1 MERIMKM
8 VPVYGLAAAVS
19 AFGAES
25 VVIEHPARTFMPAK
39 PGCYDVTLTFGSKTN
54 ATRNW
59 VKAEGQRLMLGEVA
73 TKPGEFVEKSFTL
86 AVRNRD
92 MPNGGKVAPINEDG
106 CKMLWDDQLHLD
118 VFTTGGTAP
127 KPEIVPVTEPVTKV
141 FVAGDSTACDTAEEL
156 WMCWGGVFPSF
167 FNKGLA
173 VANYAQSGGT
183 LKSFVSSGRFAKML
197 AEARPGD
204 YFLISYMANDS
215 GEKGPEAG
223 AFNGYYH
230 RLKDIVE
237 SVKAKGMNVV
247 VLSEQERRWFD
258 KDGKI
263 RSGQH
268 GEYPA
273 AAKAV
278 AKACG
283 VPFFDLATESVRLY
297 EAVGPEDTVHLFRHA
312 KDGEYPWF
320 PDARSDNSHF
330 KELGAYAIGR
340 IVLDGLRKAYPEIAA
355 SIRSDYGRFNPAKP
369 DLEVYIPPTINC
381 IDLFGSTR
389 ARVGL
394 WGANCGKEPG
404 FAEDP
409 VKVIKSYQAWDKAA
423 NMIGFTVALDA
434 KGETILAGTKGFPL
448 KEALSAVR
456 KTGCVP
462 PKILVRCDPKIA
474 EKVAAAVKALD
485 EGGRAAVHGTSA
497 SPYVLFD
504 KLPAA
509 GEIAKRRAEGKK
521 IVLLDD
527 EATYANSE
535 DTFLA
540 GVDYILTDN
549 YPDFRAYDPTRK

>member
-8 VPVYGLAAAVS
+8 VPVCGLAAIT

-25 VVIEHPARTFMPAK
+25 VVIENPGRTFTPAK
-39 PGCYDVTLTFGSKTN
+39 PGCYDVTLKFGDEKN

-59 VKAEGQRLMLGEVA
+59 VKAEGQRLMLGEVS
-73 TKPGEFVEKSFTL
+73 TKPGEFVEKTFTV

-106 CKMLWDDQLHLD
+106 CKMLWDDQLHID
-118 VFTTGGTAP
+118 VFTHGAP
-127 KPEIVPVTEPVTKV
+127 PPEPQIVPLAEPVRKV
-141 FVAGDSTACDTAEEL
+141 FIAGDSTACDTAEEL
-156 WMCWGGVFPSF
+156 WMCWGGIFPMF
-167 FNKGLA
+167 FKQGIA
-173 VANYAQSGGT
+173 IANYAQSGGT
-183 LKSFVSSGRFAKML
+183 LRTFVSSGRFAKML

-204 YFLISYMANDS
+204 YFIISYMANDS
-215 GEKGPEAG
+215 GEKGPAAG

-237 SVKAKGMNVV
+237 STKAKGLK
-247 VLSEQERRWFD
+247 VLVMSEQERRWFD
-258 KDGKI
+258 KEGRI
-263 RSGQH
+263 RSGH

-273 AAKAV
+273 AAQAV

-283 VPFFDLATESVRLY
+283 VPFFDLAGESVRLY

-312 KDGEYPWF
+312 REGQYPWF
-320 PDARSDNSHF
+320 PDARSDNTHF

-340 IVLDGLRKAYPEIAA
+340 IVLDGLRQAYPDISA
-355 SIRSDYGRFNPAKP
+355 SVRPGYGRFNPAKP
-369 DLEVYIPPTINC
+369 DLKVYIPPTINC

-404 FAEDP
+404 FADDP
-409 VKVIKSYQAWDKAA
+409 VKVIKSYQAWNKAA
-423 NMIGFTVALDA
+423 NMIGFTVVLDG
-434 KGETILAGTKGFPL
+434 KGAPMLAGTKGFTL
-448 KEALSAVR
+448 KEALDAVR
-456 KTGCVP
+456 KGGCVP
-462 PKILVRCDPKIA
+462 PKIIVRCDPKIA
-474 EKVAAAVKALD
+474 EKVAAAVKALGE
-485 EGGRAAVHGTSA
+485 EGRVAVHGTST
-497 SPYVLFD
+497 SPYVIFD

-509 GEIAKRRAEGKK
+509 AEITKLRAEGRK

-527 EATYANSE
+527 EATYMNSE
-535 DTFLA
+535 DTFMA

-549 YPDFRAYDPTRK
+549 YPDF